1 MKRAAVVLA
10 VAFLPA
16 ALFQRRRPNRGAWG
30 RRCLVGGACFCW
42 AASLWS
48 CFAVRAALTPGCR
61 SRHARQRPLRRLPG
75 RAVSFGE
82 RSPLVLGSPLDACL
96 RNTKFP
102 HVRLPGYRGLVA
114 TVGCVGRR
122 ALSAARLRDPKLEAE
137 LDGTAASR
145 DCAGRIALIDT
156 LTDAREH
163 RFCSSNRFCCQHARL
178 CRVTCPRQS
187 DSLHSFS
194 ERGDARPH

>member
-30 RRCLVGGACFCW
+30 RRCLVGGACFGW

-48 CFAVRAALTPGCR
+48 CFAVGAALTPGCR
-61 SRHARQRPLRRLPG
+61 TRHARQRPLRRLPG

-102 HVRLPGYRGLVA
+102 HVRLPGYRRRVV

-122 ALSAARLRDPKLEAE
+122 ALSALLSLGDPRPA
-137 LDGTAASR
+137 GGRAPSQRHHRA
-145 DCAGRIALIDT
+145 CAGRPEIRKT
-156 LTDAREH
+156 PLTDAYEH
-163 RFCSSNRFCCQHARL
+163 IFALAIVSVAGTHGCA
-178 CRVTCPRQS
+178 
-187 DSLHSFS
+187 
-194 ERGDARPH
+194 A